1 MKPALPRGR
10 PPAQSVAV
18 RWPSWLLRGQCG
30 HGQSARDA
38 ASTRSVCS
46 YCMTPP
52 DAHRTPA
59 PNARTRPV
67 AQRATQ
73 SGAQTSP
80 SISRELFRRPIATH
94 LSAKPAQV
102 PSQSPARCIYTHV
115 CTTSPSLRRCVPL
128 RATTDASPRKR
139 KQTTRKGATLRRA
152 PRAPLAALR
161 STLSH
166 SQHFWTPIYPQRR

>member
-1 MKPALPRGR
+1 MKPVLPRGR

-30 HGQSARDA
+30 HGQSAREA

-52 DAHRTPA
+52 DAHRTPRPQRTHTPRSA
-59 PNARTRPV
+59 ARNSVGRPNEPKHFEGAVSPPHRNASQRKTRASTLTEPREV
-67 AQRATQ
+67 YIHTCLYDIPQFAAMRAATRNN
-73 SGAQTSP
+73 GRVPAQTKTNN
-80 SISRELFRRPIATH
+80 A
-94 LSAKPAQV
+94 
-102 PSQSPARCIYTHV
+102 
-115 CTTSPSLRRCVPL
+115 
-128 RATTDASPRKR
+128 
-139 KQTTRKGATLRRA
+139 KGATLRRA

-166 SQHFWTPIYPQRR
+166 SQHVWTPIYPQRR